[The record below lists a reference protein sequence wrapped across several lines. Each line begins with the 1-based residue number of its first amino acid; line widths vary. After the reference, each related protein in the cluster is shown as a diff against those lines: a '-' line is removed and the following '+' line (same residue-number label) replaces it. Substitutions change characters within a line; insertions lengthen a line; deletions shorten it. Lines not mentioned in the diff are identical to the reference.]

1 MTERTEFLE
10 GNEFPVERLVIQFD
24 LTSATRVVW
33 PAEDQFDTVFLSFSF
48 EHFGDELFSIID
60 IDLSR
65 DPTITECS
73 LQGINS

>member
-1 MTERTEFLE
+1 LEIFE
-10 GNEFPVERLVIQFD
+10 GNEFPVERLVIPFD
-24 LTSATRVVW
+24 LTSAKRVVW
-33 PAEDQFDTVFLSFSF
+33 PAEDKFDTVFLSFGF

-65 DPTITECS
+65 DPTIMECL